1 MTLAS
6 SFGVIAF
13 TAFVWWFATG
23 VVLCLG
29 RRPEGWHG
37 VVMLCLSV
45 PAALSLGLAW
55 ALRDEASVAGAL
67 AGYLAAVLLW
77 AWHEAAFLL
86 GYSTGPNRGPCPAG
100 VGRATRFR
108 LAWEA
113 LRDHEMA
120 LLATVLLLAV
130 MLHGAP
136 NALALHAFAALWV
149 CRIAAKLCIFEG
161 VPAMATEMMPERLRY
176 LQTYFGDRPPG
187 VAFGLVVALLGA
199 ATAWLAR
206 GAAEATSMHAA
217 VAHALLATTV
227 GLALVEH
234 LFLVLPVR
242 DGRLWAWAMGFAREP
257 EPAVDSAIKDDGN
270 EGRAAPDTRREA
282 GAHAPRPGRRLHGV
296 ALRPRAVVARGRAP

>member
-1 MTLAS
+1 MSALSLLGT
-6 SFGVIAF
+6 IAF

-45 PAALSLGLAW
+45 PAALALGLVW
-55 ALRDEASVAGAL
+55 ALRDDATVAGAL
-67 AGYLAAVLLW
+67 AGYLAAVVLW

-86 GYSTGPNRGPCPAG
+86 GYSAGPNREACPPDADRG
-100 VGRATRFR
+100 TRFR
-108 LAWEA
+108 LAWAA
-113 LRDHEMA
+113 LRDHELA
-120 LLATVLLLAV
+120 LLATVVLLAF
-130 MLHGAP
+130 MSDGAA
-136 NALALHAFAALWV
+136 NATALHAFTVLWL

-176 LQTYFGDRPPG
+176 LQSYFGTRAPG
-187 VAFGLVVALLGA
+187 VTFALVVASLGA

-206 GAAEATSMHAA
+206 GSAEATTMHGA

-227 GLALVEH
+227 GLALLEH

-257 EPAVDSAIKDDGN
+257 GEDDTANNTADG
-270 EGRAAPDTRREA
+270 EAAPSPRVGP
-282 GAHAPRPGRRLHGV
+282 GAQDGLHGV
-296 ALRPRAVVARGRAP
+296 APTPARLVARARAT

>member
-1 MTLAS
+1 MTFAS
-6 SFGVIAF
+6 LLGIVAF

-45 PAALSLGLAW
+45 PAALALGLVW
-55 ALRDEASVAGAL
+55 ALRDDMTVAGAL
-67 AGYLAAVLLW
+67 AGYGAAVLLW

-86 GYSTGPNRGPCPAG
+86 GYSTGPNRAPCPPGAD
-100 VGRATRFR
+100 RATRFR
-108 LAWEA
+108 LAWDA
-113 LRDHEMA
+113 LRDHELA
-120 LLATVLLLAV
+120 LLATVLMLAIL
-130 MLHGAP
+130 LHGAS
-136 NALALHAFAALWV
+136 NAVALHAFAALWL

-161 VPAMATEMMPERLRY
+161 VPAMAVEMMPERLRY

-187 VAFGLVVALLGA
+187 VLFGLVVAGLGA

-206 GAAEATSMHAA
+206 GAAEAATLHEA

-227 GLALVEH
+227 GLALLEH

-257 EPAVDSAIKDDGN
+257 DDKVVDADR
-270 EGRAAPDTRREA
+270 GRAAPATQGEG
-282 GAHAPRPGRRLHGV
+282 GAAAPRRGRRLHGV
-296 ALRPRAVVARGRAP
+296 ALRSRALAARGRGQ